1 MTGGD
6 SLIGQTISHYRILEK
21 IGAGGMGEVYRAYDE
36 RLERDVALK
45 VLRPGMLNGE
55 PARKRFRK
63 EALALSKLNHP
74 NIATVHDFDTQEG
87 MDFLIMEYVAGETMR
102 DKLHGGSL
110 EEKEVARLGLQ
121 LAEGLAAAHE
131 QGIIHR
137 DLKPSNTRLTIDGR
151 LKILD
156 FGLAK
161 LVQSPTEATETAKTI
176 SMYETQGF
184 VGTLPY
190 MAPEQLRGELVDAR
204 TDIWSAGGLLYR
216 MATGRAAFPDVESAR
231 LITSILTATPTPPR
245 VVKQHLSSG
254 LENTILKCLEKDPG
268 DRYQSA
274 KELVVDLRRLLTP
287 STATQVI
294 PRRKMGTSKKISLVA
309 ASVLVVLALILGFNP
324 EGIRDKVFGG
334 EAHAPIRSL
343 VVLPLANLSGDPEQ
357 EYFADGMTEAL
368 ITDLSQIRSLKVIS
382 RASSM
387 RYKETKK
394 TLPQIAQELRVDGV
408 VQGAVMRVGDRIRIS
423 AQLIYGPN
431 DKNLWAEN
439 YERDF
444 KDVLALQGDV
454 AQAIA
459 REIKVN
465 LEAQEQARVTTTHSA
480 DFAAHDAFLKGR
492 YHLQQG
498 TEDQMRE
505 AKAYFE
511 DAVRIDPNYAA
522 AYAGLA
528 DYYTLTNELSP
539 RVAMPRANKYVQK
552 ALALDENLPDAHATL
567 AYINFYGD
575 WDWPS
580 ADKEFNRAIELSPS
594 YAEAHR
600 SYSEFLSEMGK
611 HDQALAEIRTALELD
626 PLSTATILDSGWAFY
641 YARDYTRAIE
651 QCGKVLDLDPHSV
664 SARDCIGSAHLATA
678 AYDQAISEF
687 SVLVMSSGNDPL
699 RLASLGC
706 AYAASGRKPQAQKVV
721 AQLYELSKIHYVP
734 PYFLGQVHAALGDND
749 AAMSWLEKAYEQ
761 HDSYLVRIKVDPVM
775 DPLRSD
781 PRFEQLQQ
789 RMRL

>member
-87 MDFLIMEYVAGETMR
+87 MDFLIMEYVSGETMR

-161 LVQSPTEATETAKTI
+161 LVQSPMEATETAKTI
-176 SMYETQGF
+176 SVYETQGF

-231 LITSILTATPTPPR
+231 LITSILTATPTPPS
-245 VVKQHLSSG
+245 VVKRNLSSG
-254 LENTILKCLEKDPG
+254 LENTILKCLQKDPE

-394 TLPQIAQELRVDGV
+394 TLPQIAQELRVDAV

-423 AQLIYGPN
+423 AQLIYGRN

-611 HDQALAEIRTALELD
+611 HDQALTEIRTALELD
-626 PLSTATILDSGWAFY
+626 PLSIATILDSGWAFY